1 MAEQEKLT
9 YKDLREIQQKEKNS
23 PLLTKIEPGF
33 YETMSE
39 YIESLQTEYHKE
51 NTSSPKSKLLKDEIS
66 NIQKIAIGIYEQRE
80 KKIVQM
86 ALSILR
92 GGQPDIGNMT
102 DEEKSVFDA
111 IIDVLGR
118 ARKKIMAKRSKQDE
132 KSKENIAGEKLPDE
146 KPTNKQQNSSVVIR
160 LLEDI
165 PVFIGPNMKKY
176 NLKKDDVAALPGEIA
191 DVMVKRN
198 VAGKI
203 EKIRFF

>member
-23 PLLTKIEPGF
+23 PLLTKIEPDF
-33 YETMSE
+33 YETMSD
-39 YIESLQTEYHKE
+39 YIESLQIEYREEK
-51 NTSSPKSKLLKDEIS
+51 TSSPKSKLLKDEIS

-92 GGQPDIGNMT
+92 SGQPNIGNMT

-111 IIDVLGR
+111 IIDVLSR
-118 ARKKIMAKRSKQDE
+118 SRKKIIVKGSKQDE
-132 KSKENIAGEKLPDE
+132 ESKENFIGEKLPDE

-160 LLEDI
+160 LLEDV

-176 NLKKDDVAALPGEIA
+176 NLKKDDVAALPREIA